1 MDPRAIERP
10 EVNDPNE
17 NRTRDLPACSAV
29 PQPTAPPR
37 ALAEKIG
44 GKVILRSFVIRNFVA
59 HDGVQRVTAVSNI
72 MMLGL
77 LQTYSCILWPTS
89 EAEHTIATISRGQT
103 ASIECPHEGARLL
116 VLLICPRRYPWYSFL
131 LQAE

>member
-10 EVNDPNE
+10 EVNGPIW

-37 ALAEKIG
+37 TPVKKMG
-44 GKVILRSFVIRNFVA
+44 GKFIFCSLVIRIFVA
-59 HDGVQRVTAVSNI
+59 HGRAQMVTAASNI

-77 LQTYSCILWPTS
+77 LQTYSRIIGPTS
-89 EAEHTIATISRGQT
+89 EAKNTTATISRGQT
-103 ASIECPHEGARLL
+103 E
-116 VLLICPRRYPWYSFL
+116 
-131 LQAE
+131 